1 MMLRGDFH
9 MHTWRSKD
17 CGTPPKSLVKRALK
31 VGLSCIAVTDHNEVD
46 GALEVRDLAPPE
58 LKVIVAEEIKTPYG
72 EITGFFLRER
82 IPPGLGP
89 VETCRAIKEQ
99 GGLVSIP
106 HPYDRVRN
114 SPLDEDQVSGILPY
128 IDIVEVFNARTTLE
142 RDNERAKAFATE
154 HGFAMGAGSDAHCTL
169 ELGAV
174 AVVMP
179 PFEGPDGFLASL
191 REASIT
197 GRRSSP
203 LVHLGVDGQQSAL
216 EVPALHPAQLGRR
229 PAGGR
234 EARVFRIGLFATGRG
249 QGSLQLV
256 TAVRDAIEQGRL
268 PARVEFVFS
277 NREPGEFEP
286 TDRFFEAVRG
296 FGYPLVTRSFRRFKA
311 SLGDDTDGWRMKYDH
326 EVIERLA
333 PYEPDLCVLA
343 GYLLIFSP
351 ALCERYTA
359 INLHPAA
366 PGGPIGMWQDV
377 IWRLI
382 ETKASAS
389 GNMMQSVTP
398 EVDRGPIVS
407 FSTFPIAGGSFEPLW
422 DEVRGRSVEEL
433 RESAGEA
440 LRCSKRFERRGRPAS
455 GCWWWRRCEP
465 SLRAGCASMAGR

>member
-1 MMLRGDFH
+1 M
-9 MHTWRSKD
+9 
-17 CGTPPKSLVKRALK
+17 
-31 VGLSCIAVTDHNEVD
+31 
-46 GALEVRDLAPPE
+46 
-58 LKVIVAEEIKTPYG
+58 
-72 EITGFFLRER
+72 
-82 IPPGLGP
+82 
-89 VETCRAIKEQ
+89 
-99 GGLVSIP
+99 
-106 HPYDRVRN
+106 
-114 SPLDEDQVSGILPY
+114 
-128 IDIVEVFNARTTLE
+128 
-142 RDNERAKAFATE
+142 
-154 HGFAMGAGSDAHCTL
+154 
-169 ELGAV
+169 
-174 AVVMP
+174 
-179 PFEGPDGFLASL
+179 
-191 REASIT
+191 
-197 GRRSSP
+197 
-203 LVHLGVDGQQSAL
+203 
-216 EVPALHPAQLGRR
+216 
-229 PAGGR
+229 
-234 EARVFRIGLFATGRG
+234 FRIGLFATGRG

-256 TAVRDAIEQGRL
+256 TAVRDAIEEGRL

-311 SLGDDTDGWRMKYDH
+311 SLRDNADGWRVKYDH

-333 PYEPDLCVLA
+333 PYESDLCVLA

-433 RESAGEA
+433 RARPGEA
-440 LRCSKRFERRGRPAS
+440 LPLFQAIREAGTARERLLVVETLRAFAQGRARIGGGAVTDGQGRPIEGLDLTGEIEA
-455 GCWWWRRCEP
+455 G
-465 SLRAGCASMAGR
+465 LRGPA

>member
-1 MMLRGDFH
+1 M
-9 MHTWRSKD
+9 
-17 CGTPPKSLVKRALK
+17 
-31 VGLSCIAVTDHNEVD
+31 
-46 GALEVRDLAPPE
+46 
-58 LKVIVAEEIKTPYG
+58 
-72 EITGFFLRER
+72 
-82 IPPGLGP
+82 
-89 VETCRAIKEQ
+89 
-99 GGLVSIP
+99 
-106 HPYDRVRN
+106 
-114 SPLDEDQVSGILPY
+114 
-128 IDIVEVFNARTTLE
+128 
-142 RDNERAKAFATE
+142 
-154 HGFAMGAGSDAHCTL
+154 
-169 ELGAV
+169 
-174 AVVMP
+174 
-179 PFEGPDGFLASL
+179 
-191 REASIT
+191 
-197 GRRSSP
+197 
-203 LVHLGVDGQQSAL
+203 
-216 EVPALHPAQLGRR
+216 
-229 PAGGR
+229 
-234 EARVFRIGLFATGRG
+234 FRIGLFATGRG

-268 PARVEFVFS
+268 PARIEFVFS

-311 SLGDDTDGWRMKYDH
+311 RLRDDPAGWRVKYDH

-333 PYEPDLCVLA
+333 LYEPDLCVLA

-382 ETKASAS
+382 ETRSSVS

-422 DEVRGRSVEEL
+422 DEVQGRSVEEL

-440 LRCSKRFERRGRPAS
+440 LPLFQAIREAGTARERLLVVETLRAFAQGRARIDGGAVTDGQGRPIE
-455 GCWWWRRCEP
+455 GLDLTGEIE
-465 SLRAGCASMAGR
+465 AGLGGPA